1 MPVGLLSSER
11 MPSWKTK
18 LNILKNRLFFL
29 WILKKLLYG
38 TLDFFFVK
46 MSEEEKNQRA
56 FDYD

>member
-18 LNILKNRLFFL
+18 LNILNNRLFFL